1 MTQPSP
7 RGNRPIQID
16 QSQSVQ
22 VGARANEEAFRIGM
36 AQFAAF
42 AAETFSATDVNAQR
56 RYEAMTNR
64 ARTNLT
70 FTGGVQKPEEISI
83 EFGVA
88 QSAMNSATQRHNAS
102 KLYLE
107 SALSKV
113 EDASQEEVAASILA
127 LQTRLQ
133 ASYQTTS
140 ILSQLSLTNY
150 IR

>member
-1 MTQPSP
+1 
-7 RGNRPIQID
+7 
-16 QSQSVQ
+16 
-22 VGARANEEAFRIGM
+22 
-36 AQFAAF
+36 
-42 AAETFSATDVNAQR
+42 
-56 RYEAMTNR
+56 MTNR
-64 ARTNLT
+64 ARTNLS

-140 ILSQLSLTNY
+140 ILSQLSLVNY